1 MLRLILVALFIS
13 VGSTSIAQKKAIT
26 ETGEEV
32 ILNENGTWKYL
43 NEGSAVKG
51 DIRVNDQ
58 KFEKSGKATF
68 LVKSVRTDA
77 GVWID
82 PSKWSF
88 TKGSNNADAEYQF
101 QAKGQDAYGILIAER
116 ISIPLEN
123 LKKIAFANAQKAAP
137 DIKITKEEYRTVN
150 NNKILMMEMNGTIQ
164 GINFIYSSY
173 YFSNA
178 KGSIQ
183 LITFT
188 AANLFGELSKEM
200 EELLNG
206 LTVQ

>member
-1 MLRLILVALFIS
+1 MLRLTLVALFTLAS
-13 VGSTSIAQKKAIT
+13 FASIAQKKAVT

-43 NEGSAVKG
+43 NEGATAKTE
-51 DIRVNDQ
+51 IPMNDQ
-58 KFEKSGKATF
+58 KFEKPGKATF
-68 LVKSVRTDA
+68 LVKSVRTNA

-88 TKGSNNADAEYQF
+88 TKESNNPDVEYQF
-101 QAKGQDAYGILIAER
+101 RAKGGDAYGMLIAEK

-123 LKKIAFANAQKAAP
+123 LKKLAFANAQKAAP

-150 NNKILMMEMNGTIQ
+150 NNKVLMMEMNGTIQ

-173 YFSNA
+173 YFSNE

-188 AANLFGELSKEM
+188 SANLFGELSKEM
-200 EELLNG
+200 GELLNG
-206 LTVQ
+206 LITQ